1 MYSTLI
7 AIRSPKE
14 RYKSEFERLMTAR
27 LVVLQ
32 VHADAQEVLAKALGF
47 RADSS
52 DCVLSIWALELRGRR
67 FSDLANQ
74 AQMDRVFGSFLLWLW
89 LPEVRSQRPRRSCAA

>member
-32 VHADAQEVLAKALGF
+32 VHADAQEVLPKALGF

-52 DCVLSIWALELRGRR
+52 DCVLSIWSYGDEDSPTWQSKRRWIGSLGLFCFGFGCLR
-67 FSDLANQ
+67 
-74 AQMDRVFGSFLLWLW
+74 
-89 LPEVRSQRPRRSCAA
+89 